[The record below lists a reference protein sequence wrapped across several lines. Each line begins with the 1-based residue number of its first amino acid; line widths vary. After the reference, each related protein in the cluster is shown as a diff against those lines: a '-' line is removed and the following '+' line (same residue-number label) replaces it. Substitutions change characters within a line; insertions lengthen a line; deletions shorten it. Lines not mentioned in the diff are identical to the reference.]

1 MASPQNYDF
10 ESMGKI
16 EMLEQDMS
24 GLDDED
30 YTSDFLDAARVF
42 ATDYFAFWVFISI
55 AWSFVA
61 TFVIIALPIQES
73 WGAIMGV
80 CYFMVGKQA
89 PEKAAAAASTAE
101 KAPETQE
108 VAY

>member
-1 MASPQNYDF
+1 M
-10 ESMGKI
+10 
-16 EMLEQDMS
+16 
-24 GLDDED
+24 
-30 YTSDFLDAARVF
+30 
-42 ATDYFAFWVFISI
+42 
-55 AWSFVA
+55 A